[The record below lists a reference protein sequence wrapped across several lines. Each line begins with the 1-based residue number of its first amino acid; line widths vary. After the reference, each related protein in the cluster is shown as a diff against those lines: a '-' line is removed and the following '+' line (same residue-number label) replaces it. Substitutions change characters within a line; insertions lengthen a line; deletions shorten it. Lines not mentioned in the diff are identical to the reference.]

1 MEWGFKELSKD
12 EPRNLGRNN
21 FAIDRK
27 IHNLVREAIQNVRDQ
42 GIHENEKVRVSFKLI
57 ELTEH
62 ELEQFQKDIG
72 WNAGLLD
79 HLQVIANGR
88 PVHEQQLIKGNLA
101 KAKKGTM
108 RVLIIS
114 DSNTKGLT
122 GPEFGIEGNF
132 CKLCRNEMIPSEGVL
147 NAKNGGAFGVGKSA
161 YWNFSGIRTVVFSS
175 VYKEEN
181 AKESMS
187 RVFGRTY
194 LPDHNIEL
202 TSATTNAVES
212 IDYSG
217 DAFLCKMIQENGADL
232 RASMTFEEAGI
243 GPGSL
248 LYRDKD
254 DYGTTIA
261 LILFDERDDDQSVSE
276 VADQLHHAVVVNFWP
291 MIEGKLLDATVEW
304 RVGEEIGSIQIGIP
318 EEFKAYVRAATVD
331 QSIDVFSQN
340 SNVKLLEEGDVAHF
354 NAKIS
359 IPARDV
365 DDETKHIAFDDH
377 LAIGITRLS
386 DDESNKLKVFQDRYR
401 DTGVSLLNRF
411 AYIRSARMVVDYA
424 ELVDGNCNNHVGVIR
439 AGTFRQTDRSAITE
453 EDKMVE
459 QFLRDSEP
467 PMHNHWKF
475 WEKISSN
482 YKRGWRTSV
491 ENAFAVV
498 TANARK
504 MLKPV
509 LQGVNER
516 PKGLADKLRIRKGNE
531 TGPDGG
537 TRGVQVKSHM
547 EHVKFDLKAKKASCQ
562 VRIKRTGQDS
572 AVLLGQ
578 PWTTVAGVRA
588 IGESGDEKLHL
599 LGMILSETAGEA
611 VPKGTVNKVQ
621 QYEITMPSHINEY
634 VVDITVSLA
643 NVSEAVLERIRIV
656 QFADYLKPDNKSL
669 VTTVVAAGLE
679 K

>member
-42 GIHENEKVRVSFKLI
+42 GIHENDKVRVTFKLI
-57 ELTEH
+57 DLTDSELV
-62 ELEQFQKDIG
+62 QFQKDIG
-72 WNAGLLD
+72 WNNGLQG

-88 PVHEQQLIKGNLA
+88 TVHEQGLIKDNLA

-132 CKLCRNEMIPSEGVL
+132 CKLCRNEMIPSEGAS

-175 VYKEEN
+175 VYKESD
-181 AKESMS
+181 ADQSKS

-194 LPDHNIEL
+194 LPDHNIEI
-202 TSATTNAVES
+202 TSTTTGAVES

-217 DAFLCKMIQENGADL
+217 DAFLCKLINENGVDL
-232 RASMTFEEAGI
+232 RSSMTFEEAGI
-243 GPGSL
+243 NPGSL
-248 LYRDKD
+248 LFREAD
-254 DYGTTIA
+254 DFGTTIA
-261 LILFDERDDDQSVSE
+261 VVLFDEREDDQSVSE
-276 VADQLHHAVVVNFWP
+276 IADELHHAIVVNFWP

-304 RVGEEIGSIQIGIP
+304 RVGTEIGSIQIGIP
-318 EEFKAYVRAATVD
+318 DELKAYVRAANVD
-331 QSIDVFSQN
+331 QTIDAFAQN
-340 SNVKLLEEGDVAHF
+340 SPVKLLEESEIAHF
-354 NAKIS
+354 NSDIE
-359 IPARDV
+359 IPARHV
-365 DDETKHIAFDDH
+365 EDETKHNAFVGQ
-377 LAIGITRLS
+377 LAIGVTRLS
-386 DDESNKLKVFQDRYR
+386 EEESNKLKVFQERYK
-401 DTGVSLLNRF
+401 DAGISLINRF
-411 AYIRSARMVVDYA
+411 AYIRSARMVVDYE

-439 AGTFRQTDRSAITE
+439 AGTFRQADRSEITE

-482 YKRGWRTSV
+482 YKRGARSSV
-491 ENAFAVV
+491 EKSFAAITV
-498 TANARK
+498 NARK
-504 MLKPV
+504 LLKPV

-516 PKGLADKLRIRKGNE
+516 PKGLADKLRIRKGTD

-537 TRGVQVKSHM
+537 KRGVQVKSQM
-547 EHVKFDLKAKKASCQ
+547 ESVIFDLKSKDATCR
-562 VRIKRTGQDS
+562 VRIKRTGQVPS
-572 AVLLGQ
+572 ALVGK
-578 PWTTVAGVRA
+578 PWTAVAGISA

-599 LGMILSETAGEA
+599 LGLKLSETEVEA
-611 VPKGTVNKVQ
+611 VPKGTVNNVQ
-621 QYEITMPSHINEY
+621 QYEITMPDHISEY
-634 VVDITVSLA
+634 VVDFAVSLA
-643 NVSEAVLERIRIV
+643 NVSDAVLERIRVV
-656 QFADYLKPDNKSL
+656 QFANYLKPDQRLLIS
-669 VTTVVAAGLE
+669 AAGAAE
-679 K
+679 